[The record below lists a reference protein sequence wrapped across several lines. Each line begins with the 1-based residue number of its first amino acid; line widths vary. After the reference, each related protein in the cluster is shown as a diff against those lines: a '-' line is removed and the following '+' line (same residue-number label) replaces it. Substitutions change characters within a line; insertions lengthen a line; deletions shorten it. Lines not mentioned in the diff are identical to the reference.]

1 MTARSGGAMSNRSRE
16 AAQPPV
22 TVVARCVFCKHE
34 AEMVPPSD
42 APICPKCFSPMV
54 VMSAT
59 ARATPVPSSDGDSPT
74 PLEREALRR
83 RNLET
88 MEDESERRDAA
99 RYGGEE
105 DEL

>member
-1 MTARSGGAMSNRSRE
+1 
-16 AAQPPV
+16 
-22 TVVARCVFCKHE
+22 
-34 AEMVPPSD
+34 
-42 APICPKCFSPMV
+42 MV